1 MIAGGC
7 PAWHRFPRSDSLPGR
22 GLLFPYFSI
31 SVFPYFRMF
40 LLCCM
45 WRGSCF
51 PSSMC
56 SAVFHE
62 EGIATHVCHNVEG
75 IATHVCHNVEGIAP
89 QGDGVQLPHK
99 SSRSVY
105 VMRRCTLQTRR
116 PLRRT
121 RSRADV
127 LTHTHVTQERLGARG
142 PRERSTPRVAG
153 AAARWP
159 RGRTLLC

>member
-7 PAWHRFPRSDSLPGR
+7 PAWHRFPRSDSRHGL

-31 SVFPYFRMF
+31 SVFPYFRIF

-51 PSSMC
+51 PIPMC
-56 SAVFHE
+56 SAVFH
-62 EGIATHVCHNVEG
+62 
-75 IATHVCHNVEGIAP
+75 VEGIAP
-89 QGDGVQLPHK
+89 QGVSVCLPHK
-99 SSRSVY
+99 SSRSVC
-105 VMRRCTLQTRR
+105 VIRRCTLQTRR

-142 PRERSTPRVAG
+142 PRERSAPRVAG
-153 AAARWP
+153 AAAR
-159 RGRTLLC
+159 